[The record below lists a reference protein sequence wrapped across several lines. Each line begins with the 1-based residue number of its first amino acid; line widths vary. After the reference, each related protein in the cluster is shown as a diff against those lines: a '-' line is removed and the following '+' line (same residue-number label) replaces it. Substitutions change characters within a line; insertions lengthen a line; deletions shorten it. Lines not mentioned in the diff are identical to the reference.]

1 MSMTLTLKSGFV
13 NRDFILLNQMS
24 LLFSIN
30 LLGPSGFLTYHQ
42 V

>member
-1 MSMTLTLKSGFV
+1 
-13 NRDFILLNQMS
+13 MS